1 MLLSRRRLVLAAGLA
16 AVLAGA
22 AACSTK
28 AVDTSPSAG
37 ASTKLATGPGVTDTT
52 IKLGVLTDR
61 TGPYAGLGKAVEQGR
76 TLFWEVK
83 NNQGGICG
91 RKVELV
97 LKDHGYNPQN
107 AVTAY
112 ASIKDDVLAL
122 HELLGSP
129 EIAAL
134 LDNIKSDEMLTGA
147 LSWSSS
153 LLGNPYVVISGTTYD
168 VEMINAVDFLVK
180 NKGLVKG
187 DKIGHIFHEGDYG
200 ENGNAGAVAAAKA
213 YGLELLPY
221 KIKPTTA
228 DLTAQVTALKAA
240 GAKAVLL
247 TIAPAQTASA
257 VGVAAAGGYAVPF
270 IGNAPSFS
278 TALLAT
284 AAKPALEK
292 QLYVATSIAPFSS
305 SSNGASMVRT
315 AFLAKYPD
323 ATKIQYALFGYAQ
336 AKIISGILETACK
349 NNDLTRAGLLKAF
362 QSQANVSTDG
372 LIAPVD
378 FSKPGAIPARQSYIL
393 RPDSTTPGGLSQVQD
408 LFAAPLAQSYT
419 PTH

>member
-1 MLLSRRRLVLAAGLA
+1 MRLLTRRRALAAGLA
-16 AVLAGA
+16 AVLLATG
-22 AACSTK
+22 CSTK
-28 AVDTSPSAG
+28 STSTSTAPSG
-37 ASTKLATGPGVTDTT
+37 GKLATGPGVTDTT

-76 TLFWEVK
+76 TLYWDAK
-83 NNQGGICG
+83 NAKGGVCG

-112 ASIKDDVLAL
+112 AAIKDDVLAM

-153 LLGNPYVVISGTTYD
+153 LLVNPYVVIPGTTYD
-168 VEMINAVDFLVK
+168 VEMINAVDWLVK
-180 NKGLVKG
+180 NKGLQKG
-187 DKIGHIFHEGDYG
+187 DKVGHIFHEGDYG
-200 ENGNAGAVAAAKA
+200 ENGYAGAVAAAKE
-213 YGLELLPY
+213 YGLQVLPY
-221 KIKPTTA
+221 KITPTAA

-247 TIAPAQTASA
+247 TVAPAQTASA
-257 VGVAAAGGYAVPF
+257 VGVAAAGGFNVPF

-278 TALLAT
+278 TALLTTPVKA
-284 AAKPALEK
+284 ALEK
-292 QLYVATSIAPFSS
+292 QMFVATSTAPFSS
-305 SSNGASMVRT
+305 TASGPTEVRT

-323 ATKIQYALFGYAQ
+323 ATKIQYALLGYAQ
-336 AKIISGILETACK
+336 AQIIAGILDTACK

-362 QSQANVSTDG
+362 QSQASVNTNG
-372 LIAPVD
+372 LVAPLD
-378 FSKPGAIPARQSYIL
+378 YSKPGAIPARQTYVL
-393 RPDSTTPGGLSQVQD
+393 RPDSTSPGGLTQVAD
-408 LFAAPLAQSYT
+408 LFAASLAQSYT
-419 PTH
+419 PAK

>member
-1 MLLSRRRLVLAAGLA
+1 LTKRR
-16 AVLAGA
+16 AVLAIALVAVFGA
-22 AACSTK
+22 AGCSTK
-28 AVDTSPSAG
+28 VVDASSSPSAG
-37 ASTKLATGPGVTDTT
+37 KLATGPGVTDTT
-52 IKLGVLTDR
+52 ITLGVLTDR

-76 TLFWEVK
+76 TLFWDDRNAK
-83 NNQGGICG
+83 GGVCG
-91 RKVELV
+91 RKVQFV

-112 ASIKDDVLAL
+112 ASIKDNVLAL

-134 LDNIKSDEMLTGA
+134 LDSIQSDQMLTGA

-153 LLGNPYVVISGTTYD
+153 LLSNPYVVISGTTYD
-168 VEMINAVDFLVK
+168 VEMINAVDWLVK
-180 NKGLVKG
+180 NKGLTKG

-200 ENGNAGAVAAAKA
+200 ENGDAGVVAAAKE

-228 DLTAQVTALKAA
+228 DLTAQVTALKSA
-240 GAKAVLL
+240 GAKAILL
-247 TIAPAQTASA
+247 TVAPAQTASA
-257 VGVAAAGGYAVPF
+257 VGVAAASGYAVPF
-270 IGNAPSFS
+270 VANAPSFS

-292 QLYVATSIAPFSS
+292 QLYVATSIAPFSATAP
-305 SSNGASMVRT
+305 GAAQVRD
-315 AFLAKYPD
+315 AFVSKYSD
-323 ATKIQYALFGYAQ
+323 AIKIQYALFGYAQ
-336 AKIISGILETACK
+336 AQIMAGILDTACK

-362 QSQANVSTDG
+362 QSQSHVDTNG
-372 LIAPVD
+372 LIAPLD
-378 FSKPGAIPARQSYIL
+378 FSKPGGIPARQTYIL
-393 RPDSTTPGGLSQVQD
+393 KPDSAAAGGLTQVQD

-419 PTH
+419 PSK

>member
-1 MLLSRRRLVLAAGLA
+1 MLLSRRNLAVAAALA
-16 AVLAGA
+16 AVLAA
-22 AACSTK
+22 TACSTK
-28 AVDTSPSAG
+28 AVDTS
-37 ASTKLATGPGVTDTT
+37 ASSGTSKLATGPGVTDTT

-76 TLFWEVK
+76 TLFWDKK
-83 NNQGGICG
+83 NAAGGVCG
-91 RKVELV
+91 RKVEFV

-112 ASIKDDVLAL
+112 AAVKDDVLAL

-134 LDNIKSDEMLTGA
+134 LDSIKSDEMLTGA

-153 LLGNPYVVISGTTYD
+153 LLSNPYVVISGTTYD
-168 VEMINAVDFLVK
+168 VEMINAIDWLVK
-180 NKGLVKG
+180 TKGLVKG

-200 ENGNAGAVAAAKA
+200 QNGNAGVVAAAKE
-213 YGLELLPY
+213 YGLTVLPH
-221 KIKPTTA
+221 KIAPTTA
-228 DLTAQVTALKAA
+228 DLTSQVTALKAA

-270 IGNAPSFS
+270 VGNGPSFS

-292 QLYVATSIAPFSS
+292 QLYVATSIAPFSAS
-305 SSNGASMVRT
+305 SSGAVDVRT

-336 AKIISGILETACK
+336 AQIMAGILDTACK

-362 QSQANVSTDG
+362 QSQSNVDTNG
-372 LIAPVD
+372 LVAPLD
-378 FSKPGAIPARQSYIL
+378 FSKPGAIPARKTYIL
-393 RPDSTTPGGLSQVQD
+393 KPDSTSPGGLSQVQD
-408 LFAAPLAQSYT
+408 LFAAPLAESYT
-419 PTH
+419 PAH

>member
-1 MLLSRRRLVLAAGLA
+1 MLLSRRLALAAGLA
-16 AVLAGA
+16 AVLATT
-22 AACSTK
+22 ACSTK
-28 AVDTSPSAG
+28 AVDTSASPTAG
-37 ASTKLATGPGVTDTT
+37 KLATGPGVTDST

-76 TLFWEVK
+76 TLFWDKK
-83 NNQGGICG
+83 NAAGGVCG
-91 RKVELV
+91 RKVEFV

-112 ASIKDDVLAL
+112 AAVKDDVLAL

-153 LLGNPYVVISGTTYD
+153 LLSNPYVVISGTTYD
-168 VEMINAVDFLVK
+168 VEMINAVDWLVK
-180 NKGLVKG
+180 SKGLAKG

-200 ENGNAGAVAAAKA
+200 ENGDAGVVAAAKE
-213 YGLELLPY
+213 YGLTVLPH
-221 KIKPTTA
+221 KIAPTTA
-228 DLTAQVTALKAA
+228 DLTSQVTALKSA

-247 TIAPAQTASA
+247 SVAPAQTASA
-257 VGVAAAGGYAVPF
+257 VGVAVAGGYTVPF
-270 IGNAPSFS
+270 VGNGPSFS

-292 QLYVATSIAPFSS
+292 QFYVATSIAPFSATS
-305 SSNGASMVRT
+305 SGAVDVRT

-336 AKIISGILETACK
+336 AQIMAGILDTACK
-349 NNDLTRAGLLKAF
+349 NNNLTRAGLLKAF
-362 QSQANVSTDG
+362 QSQSNVDTGG
-372 LIAPVD
+372 LVAPLD
-378 FSKPGAIPARQSYIL
+378 FSKPGGIPARKSYIL
-393 RPDSTTPGGLSQVQD
+393 KPDSTSPGGLVQVQD
-408 LFAAPLAQSYT
+408 LFAATLATSYT
-419 PTH
+419 PAH